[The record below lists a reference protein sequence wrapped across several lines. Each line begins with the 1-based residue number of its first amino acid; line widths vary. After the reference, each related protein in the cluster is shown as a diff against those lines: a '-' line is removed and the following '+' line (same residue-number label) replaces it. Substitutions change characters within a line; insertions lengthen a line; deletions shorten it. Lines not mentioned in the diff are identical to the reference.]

1 MNLYKIVK
9 FLGTLL
15 NSNYLRPVIGLQY
28 TLNTGSAHYH
38 YITNVTSV

>member
-1 MNLYKIVK
+1 MNLHKIVK
-9 FLGTLL
+9 LLGTLL
-15 NSNYLRPVIGLQY
+15 ISIYLRPLIGLQY

>member
-15 NSNYLRPVIGLQY
+15 NSNYLRPVIGH